1 MAGPFAADFF
11 REWEPEPIE
20 SWPDFQIQVNELTGR
35 YPAQRLLWRGAR
47 NANWGVESSLYR
59 ALRGVRHRPPTEQE
73 MVDAEKRILDH
84 ARTDWRFDGK
94 PAIEIFAEL
103 QHVGG
108 PTRLLDVTENPMFAL
123 WFATEP
129 SGPDPEEEADGRI
142 FAFVAPDKSDI
153 TLNQNWHTREPLWH
167 ALTDDAIRAQKRWGT
182 GTWRRYWRPPVYHS
196 RIAAQSAGF
205 LLDGVA
211 IDANRTGIG
220 RVAPGERSRWS
231 VEQMRQYSSM
241 PLELTRARDGVLPAD
256 RAPVFTFR
264 VAQRAKAEI
273 RDQLERRYG
282 IRTSTMYPDMFGLA
296 RWLEKRPEELIGSG
310 RD

>member
-1 MAGPFAADFF
+1 MGKSSAADFF
-11 REWEPEPIE
+11 RDWESEPIA
-20 SWPDFQIQVNELTGR
+20 SWTDFQAQVNELTGR

-47 NANWGVESSLYR
+47 NADWGVESSLYR
-59 ALRGVRHRPPTEQE
+59 ALRGVLGRSPVEQE
-73 MVDAEKRILDH
+73 MVDAERRILAH
-84 ARTDWRFDGK
+84 ARTDWRFDGT
-94 PAIEIFAEL
+94 PALEIFAEL

-123 WFATEP
+123 WFATERP
-129 SGPDPEEEADGRI
+129 VTSASAPEEEADGRI

-153 TLNQNWHTREPLWH
+153 TLNNNWHTREPLWH
-167 ALTDDAIRAQKRWGT
+167 SLRDDAHRAEKRWGT
-182 GTWRRYWRPPVYHS
+182 GAWRRYWRPPVYHS

-211 IDANRTGIG
+211 LEAPRTGIG
-220 RVAPGERSRWS
+220 RVAPGERSRWT
-231 VEQMRQYSSM
+231 VEEMRSYSSM
-241 PLELTRARDGVLPAD
+241 PLELTRIRDGVLPAD

-264 VAQRAKAEI
+264 VVLEAKSEI

-296 RWLEKRPEELIGSG
+296 HHLGKRPEQLVG
-310 RD
+310 